1 MKRICLYLLAS
12 LVAATVL
19 TGCPGPMHPSHKIID
34 VFAPAYAYRHVV
46 PYEVNLYGIY
56 LLRHRLNW
64 HHVEQYILW
73 YLDHLNYPDKHGL
86 SGSMYD
92 FYLDDRGRRTSTGNY
107 DSVDSYAATFLILL
121 HEYDI
126 RVGNRKL
133 LLANRKKI
141 EDVAHLLI
149 LLKDHDGLTR
159 ALPDRDGKYLMDNCE
174 VYAGL
179 KAYVALCRAL
189 GWPAQVYADAAKE
202 VRRGV
207 WTRLYD
213 APSGMFHWAVDHQT
227 EHDSH
232 WSRFYPDAFAQ
243 LFPIIYGLLD
253 PASPQARQIWTTFCR
268 QHGRAKGLADSLQ
281 TVVISMA
288 RERMQPI
295 SSAITKKKADRR

>member
-12 LVAATVL
+12 LAAATAL
-19 TGCPGPMHPSHKIID
+19 TGCPRPMHPSHKIID

-56 LLRHRLNW
+56 MLRHRLNW
-64 HHVEQYILW
+64 QPAQDYILW
-73 YLDHLNYPDKHGL
+73 YLDHLNASDKHGL

-92 FYLDDRGRRTSTGNY
+92 FYLDDHGRLTFTGDY

-121 HEYDI
+121 HEYYQ
-126 RVGNRKL
+126 RTGNRSL
-133 LLANRKKI
+133 FLANRKKI
-141 EDVAHLLI
+141 EDVAYLLI
-149 LLKDHDGLTR
+149 FLKDHDGLTR
-159 ALPDRDGKYLMDNCE
+159 ALPDRDSKYLMDNCE

-179 KAYVALCRAL
+179 KAYVALGRAL
-189 GWPAQVYADAAKE
+189 GWPTQLYSDAAGD

-213 APSGMFHWAVDHQT
+213 APSGMFHWAVDDQT
-227 EHDSH
+227 EHVSH

-253 PASPQARQIWTTFCR
+253 PASPKARQIWATFCR
-268 QHGRAKGLADSLQ
+268 QFGRAEELADALQ
-281 TVVISMA
+281 TTVISMA
-288 RERMQPI
+288 RERMQ
-295 SSAITKKKADRR
+295 AFEEHF